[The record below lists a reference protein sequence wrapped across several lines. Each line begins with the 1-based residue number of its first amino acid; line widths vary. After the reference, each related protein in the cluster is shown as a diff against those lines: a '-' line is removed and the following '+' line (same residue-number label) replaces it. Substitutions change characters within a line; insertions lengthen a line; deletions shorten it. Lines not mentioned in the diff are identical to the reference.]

1 VPLLLVPSL
10 FFKKKKDRPHF
21 KDATR
26 GCPPAAA
33 VGLWASVLAVGRSLC
48 SGAALSRALDLALF
62 PLADLLLFV
71 APTFHAHATMALNAE
86 SFVYEVAP
94 KGNSASDQRALAKPH
109 AAAAVQL
116 PPLGAAK
123 GARGELSPLLAAPVQ
138 PATASGYG
146 STSGGGSGGGV
157 VVEAAAVPTGLLSV
171 RVVA

>member
-1 VPLLLVPSL
+1 
-10 FFKKKKDRPHF
+10 
-21 KDATR
+21 
-26 GCPPAAA
+26 
-33 VGLWASVLAVGRSLC
+33 
-48 SGAALSRALDLALF
+48 LALF

-71 APTFHAHATMALNAE
+71 APTFHAHATMALSAE

-94 KGNSASDQRALAKPH
+94 KGNSASKSAT
-109 AAAAVQL
+109 VQL

-123 GARGELSPLLAAPVQ
+123 GPRGELSPLLAAPVQ

-146 STSGGGSGGGV
+146 SSSGGSSGGGSGGGV